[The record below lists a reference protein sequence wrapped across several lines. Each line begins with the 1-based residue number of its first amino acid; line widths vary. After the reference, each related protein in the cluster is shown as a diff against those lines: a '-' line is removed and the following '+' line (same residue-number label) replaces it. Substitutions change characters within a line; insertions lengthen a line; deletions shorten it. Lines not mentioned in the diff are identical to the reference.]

1 MKNIQDQDIKLQN
14 RTAHTIKTNTAA
26 EVSKYIIIQLSDREQ
41 VVAFSQEIKH
51 VEAFDC
57 VKRQHPTAKAISA
70 GFYLYDDGALWAGG
84 QSDTLNLVSR
94 NVDHELVREFL
105 TNGDRYQWQLTTTN

>member
-1 MKNIQDQDIKLQN
+1 MKKLQDQDIKLQN
-14 RTAHTIKTNTAA
+14 RTAHTIKTSTEA
-26 EVSKYIIIQLSDREQ
+26 EVSKYIVIQLSDREQ
-41 VVAFSQEIKH
+41 VVSFPQEIKH
-51 VEAFDC
+51 VEAFDA

>member
-1 MKNIQDQDIKLQN
+1 MNTQTNNFRLLN
-14 RTAHTIKTNTAA
+14 RKAISTKPTP
-26 EVSKYIIIQLSDREQ
+26 EVSKYIVIQLCDREQ
-41 VVAFSQEIKH
+41 VVAFPHEIKH

-84 QSDTLNLVSR
+84 QSDTLHLVSR